1 MKFFETE
8 LEGCYIIEPSVYE
21 DERGYFFESY
31 RLDKIQER
39 INPQVNFVQDNESKS
54 KYGVVRG
61 LHMQRGVH
69 AQTKLVRVLKGKI
82 LDVAVDIRKDSPS
95 FGKHIS
101 IELSSDNKKQIYIPH
116 GFLHGFS
123 VLSEEAIVSY
133 KCDAYYHKESEDGA
147 NPLSEELNIDW
158 RIPREEMILSEKDL
172 LAQSFSELK
181 PF

>member
-8 LEGCYIIEPSVYE
+8 LEGCFIIEPTVFE

-31 RLDKIQER
+31 RLDKIQEN
-39 INPQVNFVQDNESKS
+39 INPSINFVQDNESKS

-61 LHMQRGVH
+61 LHMQRGTH

-82 LDVAVDIRKDSPS
+82 LDVAVDIRQDSPT

-101 IELSSDNKKQIYIPH
+101 VELSSNNKKQIYIPH

-133 KCDAYYHKESEDGA
+133 KCDAYYHKDSEDGV
-147 NPLSEELNIDW
+147 NPLSDELNIDW
-158 RIPREEMILSEKDL
+158 RIPKEEMILSEKDL
-172 LAQSFSELK
+172 HAQSFSELK